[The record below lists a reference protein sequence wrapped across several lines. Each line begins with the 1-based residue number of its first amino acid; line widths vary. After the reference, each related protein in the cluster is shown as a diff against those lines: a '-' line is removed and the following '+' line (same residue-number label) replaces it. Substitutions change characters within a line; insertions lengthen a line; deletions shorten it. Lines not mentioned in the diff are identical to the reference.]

1 MDIPNGVRPAF
12 LSKEGYER
20 KRFRLIEAHVGRCRS
35 QGSRAIHSMAEP
47 LVLARRRGAPMDK
60 HSIAEEA
67 IDDVIEYEHG
77 IRPNF
82 GQFAQQ
88 LLQVFFVGL
97 TIGMQRNVVPALAES
112 EFGVPPGSFSLLMA
126 FVVSFGFVKGAMNFV
141 SGRLSEKIGRRKV
154 LLAGW
159 IVALPIPFIFLYAPS
174 WSWIVG
180 ANVLLGINQGFAWS
194 MTVTSKL
201 DIVRPEQR
209 GVATGFNE
217 FAGYGG
223 VALAGLI
230 TGYLAS
236 DFDPRMSL
244 FVFGLLV
251 ILLALCLALLF
262 SRETVGWARAES
274 AAHAAG
280 THAGPRPRFPENLSE
295 HPSTREVFVFVSFRH
310 RTFAALS
317 QAGCVEKFVDALVWG
332 FFPVYLRARGV
343 SLVDIGWIVG
353 VYGFVWGGSQLWT
366 GPLSDTVGR
375 KWLIVIGMWICAV
388 GVATTLFVDG
398 VTAWTMT
405 AAMTGLG
412 MALLYPT
419 LIAAVGDI
427 SHPSWRGSSL
437 GVYRFWRDAGYGIGA
452 LLLGVIADRFGALE
466 AGFWLT
472 AVAIGLSGLWVA
484 LAMDETLARINP
496 QS

>member
-1 MDIPNGVRPAF
+1 M
-12 LSKEGYER
+12 S
-20 KRFRLIEAHVGRCRS
+20 
-35 QGSRAIHSMAEP
+35 
-47 LVLARRRGAPMDK
+47 DK
-60 HSIAEEA
+60 PYPVVEEA
-67 IDDVIEYEHG
+67 VDDVIEYVHG
-77 IRPNF
+77 IRPNI

-112 EFGVPPGSFSLLMA
+112 EFGVPADSFALLMA

-141 SGRLSEKIGRRKV
+141 SGRVSERVGRRRV
-154 LLAGW
+154 LVWGW
-159 IVALPIPFIFLYAPS
+159 IVALPIPFIFLFAPS
-174 WSWIVG
+174 WNWIVA

-244 FVFGLLV
+244 FVFGLTV
-251 ILLALCLALLF
+251 ILLALASALLF
-262 SRETVGWARAES
+262 SQETLHWARAES
-274 AAHAAG
+274 AAHESG
-280 THAGPRPRFPENLSE
+280 KHDGPQPRYPRNVAE
-295 HPSTREVFVFVSFRH
+295 HPSTGEIFALVSFRH
-310 RTFAALS
+310 KTFMALS

-332 FFPVYLRARGV
+332 FFPVYLLAKGL
-343 SLVDIGWIVG
+343 SLIDIGWIVG

-366 GPLSDTVGR
+366 GPLSDAIGR
-375 KWLIVIGMWICAV
+375 KWPIVIGMWTCAV
-388 GVATTLFVDG
+388 GVAATLFVNGLTGWSLAAAITG
-398 VTAWTMT
+398 V
-405 AAMTGLG
+405 G

-419 LIAAVGDI
+419 LIAAIGDI
-427 SHPSWRGSSL
+427 SHPNWRGSSL
-437 GVYRFWRDAGYGIGA
+437 GVYRFWRDLGYGIGA
-452 LLLGVIADRFGALE
+452 LLLGIIADTFGALE
-466 AGFWLT
+466 AGFWFT
-472 AVAIGLSGLWVA
+472 AIAMAVSGLWVA
-484 LAMDETLARINP
+484 LAMDETLARLNP
-496 QS
+496 QVD

>member
-1 MDIPNGVRPAF
+1 MGKYSVAD
-12 LSKEGYER
+12 ET
-20 KRFRLIEAHVGRCRS
+20 IEEV
-35 QGSRAIHSMAEP
+35 
-47 LVLARRRGAPMDK
+47 V
-60 HSIAEEA
+60 
-67 IDDVIEYEHG
+67 EYEHG
-77 IRPNF
+77 IRPNL

-112 EFGVPPGSFSLLMA
+112 EFGVPAGSFTLLMA

-141 SGRLSEKIGRRKV
+141 SGRLSEKVGRRKV
-154 LLAGW
+154 LIAGW
-159 IVALPIPFIFLYAPS
+159 LVALPIPFIFLYAPS
-174 WSWIVG
+174 WSWIVA
-180 ANVLLGINQGFAWS
+180 ANVLLGVNQGFAWS

-201 DIVRPEQR
+201 DIVRADQR

-223 VALAGLI
+223 VAFAGLV

-244 FVFGLLV
+244 FVFGLSV
-251 ILLALCLALLF
+251 ILLALGTALLF
-262 SRETVGWARAES
+262 ARETVPWARAES

-280 THAGPRPRFPENLSE
+280 THGGPIPRFPKNVSE
-295 HPSTREVFVFVSFRH
+295 HPSTREIFTLVSFRH

-332 FFPVYLRARGV
+332 FFPVYLHAKGV
-343 SLVDIGWIVG
+343 SLVDIGWVVG

-375 KWLIVIGMWICAV
+375 KWPIVIGMWICAA
-388 GVATTLFVDG
+388 GVATTLFVG
-398 VTAWTMT
+398 GITAWSI
-405 AAMTGLG
+405 AAAVTGVG

-427 SHPSWRGSSL
+427 SHPNWRGSSL
-437 GVYRFWRDAGYGIGA
+437 GVYRFWRDLGYGIGA
-452 LLLGVIADRFGALE
+452 LLLGVVADLFGALE
-466 AGFWLT
+466 AGFLLT
-472 AVAIGLSGLWVA
+472 VVAMVASGLWVA

-496 QS
+496 EG